1 MDDSLYDFICTI
13 CEQHFE
19 QLPDGAIEIS
29 RSYHSRVTIFEFA
42 DGTQRALKKRKK
54 RIYSKGELRRGE
66 LNEVPDT
73 K

>member
-1 MDDSLYDFICTI
+1 MADSLYDFICTI

-29 RSYHSRVTIFEFA
+29 RSYNSRVTIYKFP
-42 DGTQRALKKRKK
+42 DGRQHALKRKRKTATLA
-54 RIYSKGELRRGE
+54 EE
-66 LNEVPDT
+66 NT